1 MDKDKF
7 DRYLKLALSTVYAEP
22 DTPNFHTPIIHQAV
36 DTFVPEMNLA
46 KDAHILDIGCGQG
59 AFMKYMVQK
68 GFDNMIGVTLSI
80 EDAEACQTEGFETL
94 CCDFSDLKLSDGS
107 VDMIWCRHALE
118 HSPYPMFSL
127 MEFNRLL
134 KVDGNLYVEL
144 PAPNLDGRRH
154 EDNPNHYSVLGD
166 RMWISLFLKT
176 GFRINQ
182 YRQMQFHV
190 KQEDREMDELF
201 YCFVLQKDKS
211 LLCSQ

>member
-7 DRYLKLALSTVYAEP
+7 DRYLKQALSTVYSEP

-36 DTFVPEMNLA
+36 DTFVPEMKLA

-80 EDAEACQTEGFETL
+80 EDAEACQTDGFETL
-94 CCDFSDLKLSDGS
+94 CCDFSDLKLADSS

-118 HSPYPMFSL
+118 HSPYPIFSL
-127 MEFNRLL
+127 MEFNRILNI
-134 KVDGNLYVEL
+134 GGSLYVEL
-144 PAPNLDGRRH
+144 PSPNLDGRKH
-154 EDNPNHYSVLGD
+154 EDNPNHYSVMGD
-166 RMWISLFLKT
+166 RMWMSLFGKT

-182 YRQMQFHV
+182 YRQLMFHV
-190 KQEDREMDELF
+190 EQEGQRMDEMF
-201 YCFVLQKDKS
+201 YCFVLQKNTS
-211 LLCSQ
+211 LPCSQ